1 MCLTYLTNPPIISM
15 FHMNI
20 PKLKRQQYIKT
31 LGYENISSKA
41 EDEES
46 SISFLKIF
54 LIPLATYMMGIR

>member
-1 MCLTYLTNPPIISM
+1 
-15 FHMNI
+15 MNI